1 MPDIYHTSYLRANIV
16 AWLPIHA
23 EDKVLYIGHAE
34 DVTAKKLMEMSD
46 HVDCAE
52 DLTEHTACEGSYDYA
67 VCIGTASLA
76 AIPVFY
82 AQLNEHGKLIFAA
95 ENAYGLKYLSGVREV
110 HSNEYFAGIENTS
123 QSLGCTKEELEA
135 AVKEAGFTWQQTY
148 YPFPDH
154 IFAMSI
160 YSDDY
165 LPKQGELIDQI
176 GNFDSDRLVLFD
188 EAKAADAA
196 IARGKF
202 KEFSNAYLAVCGK
215 KEAEAVVNQQNE
227 RIAFVKFSNDRGTIH
242 NIRTYITRS
251 EDGRMHLWKVPDTKE
266 ADGQILNLKKTEE
279 ALTRLYADS
288 LFSMNT
294 CMQQSDGMELAF
306 LMGHTLEEELDT
318 LLDKGEPQAAVERM
332 FEVIGE
338 IRSCKEIQAFQMTEE
353 FEKVF
358 GSITLP
364 EGLSAVPVG
373 DIDMIMPNI
382 LVDEEGRWTVIDY
395 EWSFHFPIPVN
406 YIVYRAI
413 HYYADTTAKR
423 KELLS
428 FGLYERAGITEEEK
442 VLYAEMEEAF
452 QRYVLDGH
460 VPMRQLYREYGKPA
474 YHVSSVL
481 NVVDDMERKRMLQVY
496 FDRGSGTNEADC
508 INYHSKSLDG
518 YYCLEIPVDQDVAA
532 VRIDPGSQA
541 CTVEVKTLCWKDKTT
556 SKEKTLEFYGPAHK
570 FKEHMYLYDTD
581 DPYMLITAFPE
592 GERILKLECRVD
604 AISLAAAEILAPK
617 IDTKYRIKKML
628 NK

>member
-1 MPDIYHTSYLRANIV
+1 M
-16 AWLPIHA
+16 
-23 EDKVLYIGHAE
+23 
-34 DVTAKKLMEMSD
+34 
-46 HVDCAE
+46 
-52 DLTEHTACEGSYDYA
+52 
-67 VCIGTASLA
+67 
-76 AIPVFY
+76 
-82 AQLNEHGKLIFAA
+82 
-95 ENAYGLKYLSGVREV
+95 KYLSGVREV

-251 EDGRMHLWKVPDTKE
+251 ENGRMHLWKVPDTKE

-288 LFSMNT
+288 RFSMNT

-338 IRSCKEIQAFQMTEE
+338 IRSSKEIQAFQMTEE

-541 CTVEVKTLCWKDKTT
+541 CTVEVKTLCWKDKIT